1 MSGKI
6 RAGSIGRKLATACL
20 VLALFSACPGLDAK
34 EKKGAR
40 IEVECRVSP
49 REYRSD
55 QRLSRRL
62 VGELIAVRSDSL
74 LLVEEYSE
82 FAHSIDVRD
91 ILRVKV
97 LNKKSPATIG
107 LYGAVAGLCAGL
119 LLGGAGGADKEDTP
133 GAMLYLGA
141 MGATAGGLAGFYL
154 GHITTGKS
162 FEFAGRTAAQVQ
174 EMLARLSYLARVG
187 KAR

>member
-1 MSGKI
+1 MNGKT
-6 RAGSIGRKLATACL
+6 RTGSIGRKFAAGCLILA
-20 VLALFSACPGLDAK
+20 FSSICPGLAAK

-40 IEVECRVSP
+40 LEVECRVSS

-97 LNKKSPATIG
+97 LNKTSPQTSG

-119 LLGGAGGADKEDTP
+119 LLGGLGGADKEDTP
-133 GAMLYLGA
+133 GAMLSLGA
-141 MGATAGGLAGFYL
+141 IGATAGGLAGFYL
-154 GHITTGKS
+154 GHLAMGKT
-162 FEFAGRTAAQVQ
+162 FEFAGRPESLVQ
-174 EMLARLSYLARVG
+174 AMLAQLSSMARVG
-187 KAR
+187 EVR

>member
-1 MSGKI
+1 MSGKG
-6 RAGSIGRKLATACL
+6 RTGSIGRTFAAACL
-20 VLALFSACPGLDAK
+20 VLAFSSICPGLAAK

-40 IEVECRVSP
+40 LEVECRVSP
-49 REYRSD
+49 REYRSG

-97 LNKKSPATIG
+97 LNKTSPQTSG

-119 LLGGAGGADKEDTP
+119 LLGGLGGADKEDTP

-141 MGATAGGLAGFYL
+141 IGATAGGLAGFYL
-154 GHITTGKS
+154 GHIATGKT
-162 FEFAGRTAAQVQ
+162 FEFAGCPAPQVQ
-174 EMLARLSYLARVG
+174 AMLTRLSSLARVG
-187 KAR
+187 YAR